1 MKRLL
6 LILALAGAALLGPSV
21 VSAQAAATCATHS
34 GALYKW
40 STQDDWLG
48 YNADFKCGGAENTRW
63 RIKVSVQ
70 IDLGSAGNPD
80 WYLAQCDAGACYT
93 WRPSSST
100 WFAAGSEQAWGDGKF
115 NYAGQIDGNTFRMR
129 YDVDFQNGDPRQTWY
144 SSKVTP

>member
-1 MKRLL
+1 MIRRLL
-6 LILALAGAALLGPSV
+6 LLVLALAAALAVGAPT
-21 VSAQAAATCATHS
+21 AQAAATCSIHS

-48 YNADFKCGGAENTRW
+48 YNADFKCGNAENTQW
-63 RIKVSVQ
+63 RMKVSVQ

-80 WYLAQCDAGACYT
+80 WYQAQCDAGGCFT
-93 WRPSSST
+93 WRPSST
-100 WFAAGSEQAWGDGKF
+100 GWWAAGSEHAWGDGKF

>member
-1 MKRLL
+1 MIRRLL
-6 LILALAGAALLGPSV
+6 LLVLAAVAALAVGAP
-21 VSAQAAATCATHS
+21 SAQAAATCSIHS

-40 STQDDWLG
+40 SVQDDWLG

-80 WYLAQCDAGACYT
+80 WYQAQCDAGGCFT

-100 WFAAGSEQAWGDGKF
+100 WFGAGSEQAWGDGKF
-115 NYAGQIDGNTFRMR
+115 HYAGQIDGNTFRMR